1 MFCFSVQFDLLTI
14 TFLPIHNKQT
24 KQIDLND
31 GRHANIWDVRSSAT
45 YVQISIAVELLIF
58 SCRTTGWFFMDMPS
72 VGLISGVM
80 IANVIVSLC
89 AVYGVIVT
97 PRLDWNWV
105 GNIWVY
111 NIFCLVIIDTVKI
124 IVNKII
130 GNSHDDILGYADM
143 PTIDSVRPSAMG
155 GSRSID
161 SDSGRGST
169 RRSSVLFRPSRQLHN
184 RVSHGGNIDY
194 GGAARASFAPR
205 SSSLM
210 PNTPGNVAKDY
221 EQNVRASVSGG
232 NNGFWQGW

>member
-31 GRHANIWDVRSSAT
+31 GGHANIWDVRSGAT

-58 SCRTTGWFFMDMPS
+58 SCRTTGWFFLDMPS
-72 VGLISGVM
+72 IGLISGVM

-124 IVNKII
+124 IVNKVI

-143 PTIDSVRPSAMG
+143 PTVDSVRSPVVG
-155 GSRSID
+155 DSRSIIID
-161 SDSGRGST
+161 NDRGSIG
-169 RRSSVLFRPSRQLHN
+169 RSSVLLRPPKQLHN
-184 RVSHGGNIDY
+184 RVSLGGNIDY

-205 SSSLM
+205 SASLM
-210 PNTPGNVAKDY
+210 PHTPGNAAKDF

-232 NNGFWQGW
+232 NNGFW